1 MYTIEATYII
11 AITFLVFST
20 LISGT
25 VNLHN
30 KVTGQAKSYLE
41 TEIASHT
48 KDGEKE
54 FRPEEFM
61 RGVTIFEKDMD
72 TAGQGKYE
80 SYYEAHLDQHRR

>member
-30 KVTGQAKSYLE
+30 KVTVQAKSYLE

-72 TAGQGKYE
+72 TAGQGKI
-80 SYYEAHLDQHRR
+80 